1 MSKYTAKLEASP
13 PWGFR
18 LQGGRDFNMP
28 LTLSRVTPGSK
39 ADRVS
44 MEPGDLVMSINGLS
58 TDGMTHLEA
67 QNHIKANTGVLHLGM
82 QRGTRVPPVPTATP
96 IIETAPVVIPHQ
108 RVVQLNLSNTSRSS
122 GYQAQSLAIP
132 LRPKNLPSEGP
143 MNIRVAAGPSA
154 TITHAQYNTPI
165 SLYSSNAILATIAG
179 QARALGADITGL
191 SQDTSLQPK
200 DVPVDT
206 TSPVFQAVVK
216 SCEEEDW
223 SNKSSASQ
231 SRSFNI
237 LAQMTGTHN
246 DDSVPEQTSSGQSAR
261 NRVGGTFRASL
272 DHTPN
277 PKAGQLHHKTSYRL
291 QEHQSNLSDHA
302 EHVEP
307 GHGTTAKAGAQNP
320 RGHQQS
326 NYSVAA
332 ERPDIEDSL
341 RTPTK
346 GLTVRFSLNSV
357 NNSTSSHTTFVP
369 PLKPAKTIRHV
380 DAPRS
385 KATAYIGTHP
395 MTHTVTYPVS
405 RLAFKQA
412 ATAMPCATVNL
423 SNSFNAYHSATSVS
437 NPPWVTDKFVT
448 PACSIAKTSTAAA
461 ASSSLAHTN
470 WPLSSS
476 PDALA
481 NVPDAAASLGRSQN
495 EMLSPVGGTQP
506 TRSSSGRAVRLAAA
520 TISAAIAAQ
529 ARGSKGSLPNVNSRS
544 TALIA
549 HHLAPG
555 QQQRPEPQPV
565 ATATVAVKTVSR
577 KPPVTSPARQ
587 PVGLSTSKNV
597 VQAPSFSRV
606 TDEPRIVQRS
616 SPSSSRKEGGLLQ
629 QVEHVPAGIR
639 TPLCGHCGSVI
650 RGPFLIAEGR
660 SWHKDEFCCC
670 RCKQSLAETGY
681 VPESEKIYC
690 QGCYAQLFAPACS
703 KCKEKIVGEVTY
715 ALKQAFHSQCFLC
728 AACGTPIGKS
738 TFHMEDGEPYCDKDF
753 YSLFSTKC
761 LGCDFPVEAGDRFI
775 EALGSTW
782 HDTCF
787 MCTVCQVNLE
797 GQQFYSKNG
806 KPLCRKHA
814 G

>member
-246 DDSVPEQTSSGQSAR
+246 DDSVPEQTSSGQS
-261 NRVGGTFRASL
+261 
-272 DHTPN
+272 
-277 PKAGQLHHKTSYRL
+277 
-291 QEHQSNLSDHA
+291 
-302 EHVEP
+302 
-307 GHGTTAKAGAQNP
+307 
-320 RGHQQS
+320 
-326 NYSVAA
+326 
-332 ERPDIEDSL
+332 
-341 RTPTK
+341 
-346 GLTVRFSLNSV
+346 
-357 NNSTSSHTTFVP
+357 
-369 PLKPAKTIRHV
+369 
-380 DAPRS
+380 
-385 KATAYIGTHP
+385 
-395 MTHTVTYPVS
+395 
-405 RLAFKQA
+405 
-412 ATAMPCATVNL
+412 
-423 SNSFNAYHSATSVS
+423 
-437 NPPWVTDKFVT
+437 
-448 PACSIAKTSTAAA
+448 
-461 ASSSLAHTN
+461 
-470 WPLSSS
+470 
-476 PDALA
+476 
-481 NVPDAAASLGRSQN
+481 
-495 EMLSPVGGTQP
+495 
-506 TRSSSGRAVRLAAA
+506 
-520 TISAAIAAQ
+520 
-529 ARGSKGSLPNVNSRS
+529 GSKGSLPNVNSRS

>member
-108 RVVQLNLSNTSRSS
+108 RATDKLQPSTQAYAGQGFRASSSTSPIYLSSHQT
-122 GYQAQSLAIP
+122 
-132 LRPKNLPSEGP
+132 
-143 MNIRVAAGPSA
+143 AAETTGRGG
-154 TITHAQYNTPI
+154 TTRQYNSPAG
-165 SLYSSNAILATIAG
+165 LYSPETKTEVAETLKRG
-179 QARALGADITGL
+179 FLDERRDG
-191 SQDTSLQPK
+191 LQPK

-246 DDSVPEQTSSGQSAR
+246 ADDSVPEQTSSGQSAR

>member
-1 MSKYTAKLEASP
+1 MSKYTVKLEASP

-44 MEPGDLVMSINGLS
+44 MELGDLVISINGLS

-96 IIETAPVVIPHQ
+96 LIDSAPVVIPHQ
-108 RVVQLNLSNTSRSS
+108 RAADKPQPSTQAYAGQGFRASS
-122 GYQAQSLAIP
+122 SSSPIYSSSHQAAAETTGRGGT
-132 LRPKNLPSEGP
+132 LR
-143 MNIRVAAGPSA
+143 
-154 TITHAQYNTPI
+154 QYNSPAA
-165 SLYSSNAILATIAG
+165 LYSPETKTEVAETLKRGFLDERRDGI
-179 QARALGADITGL
+179 
-191 SQDTSLQPK
+191 QPK

-223 SNKSSASQ
+223 SNKASASQ

-246 DDSVPEQTSSGQSAR
+246 ADDSVPEQPSSG
-261 NRVGGTFRASL
+261 
-272 DHTPN
+272 
-277 PKAGQLHHKTSYRL
+277 
-291 QEHQSNLSDHA
+291 
-302 EHVEP
+302 
-307 GHGTTAKAGAQNP
+307 
-320 RGHQQS
+320 
-326 NYSVAA
+326 
-332 ERPDIEDSL
+332 
-341 RTPTK
+341 
-346 GLTVRFSLNSV
+346 
-357 NNSTSSHTTFVP
+357 
-369 PLKPAKTIRHV
+369 
-380 DAPRS
+380 
-385 KATAYIGTHP
+385 
-395 MTHTVTYPVS
+395 
-405 RLAFKQA
+405 
-412 ATAMPCATVNL
+412 
-423 SNSFNAYHSATSVS
+423 
-437 NPPWVTDKFVT
+437 
-448 PACSIAKTSTAAA
+448 
-461 ASSSLAHTN
+461 
-470 WPLSSS
+470 
-476 PDALA
+476 
-481 NVPDAAASLGRSQN
+481 
-495 EMLSPVGGTQP
+495 
-506 TRSSSGRAVRLAAA
+506 
-520 TISAAIAAQ
+520 
-529 ARGSKGSLPNVNSRS
+529 
-544 TALIA
+544 
-549 HHLAPG
+549 
-555 QQQRPEPQPV
+555 QRPEPQPV

-587 PVGLSTSKNV
+587 PAGPSTSKNV
-597 VQAPSFSRV
+597 MQAPSFSRM

-616 SPSSSRKEGGLLQ
+616 SPTAFSKDGGLLQ

-670 RCKQSLAETGY
+670 RCKQSLAEIGY

>member
-1 MSKYTAKLEASP
+1 
-13 PWGFR
+13 
-18 LQGGRDFNMP
+18 
-28 LTLSRVTPGSK
+28 
-39 ADRVS
+39 
-44 MEPGDLVMSINGLS
+44 
-58 TDGMTHLEA
+58 
-67 QNHIKANTGVLHLGM
+67 
-82 QRGTRVPPVPTATP
+82 
-96 IIETAPVVIPHQ
+96 
-108 RVVQLNLSNTSRSS
+108 
-122 GYQAQSLAIP
+122 
-132 LRPKNLPSEGP
+132 

-165 SLYSSNAILATIAG
+165 SLYSSDAILAAIAG
-179 QARALGADITGL
+179 QARALGADISGI
-191 SQDTSLQPK
+191 QPK

-223 SNKSSASQ
+223 SNKASASQ

-246 DDSVPEQTSSGQSAR
+246 ADDSVPEQPSSGQSTR
-261 NRVGGTFRASL
+261 KRVGGTFRASL
-272 DHTPN
+272 DRTTS
-277 PKAGQLHHKTSYRL
+277 PKAGQLHHKASYRL
-291 QEHQSNLSDHA
+291 QENRSNISYHA
-302 EHVEP
+302 EYVAP
-307 GHGTTAKAGAQNP
+307 GHGTTPTTKAGARNP
-320 RGHQQS
+320 QGHQQS
-326 NYSVAA
+326 NFSLAA
-332 ERPDIEDSL
+332 ERPDVEDSL

-346 GLTVRFSLNSV
+346 GLTVRFAMNSV
-357 NNSTSSHTTFVP
+357 NDPTASPTTFVP

-380 DAPRS
+380 DAPHS
-385 KATAYIGTHP
+385 KTTAHISTHP
-395 MTHTVTYPVS
+395 ITRTVTHPVS
-405 RLAFKQA
+405 RPVRKQPS
-412 ATAMPCATVNL
+412 TTMPCATLNPSKSL
-423 SNSFNAYHSATSVS
+423 TAYHSASA
-437 NPPWVTDKFVT
+437 PMFQMHLP
-448 PACSIAKTSTAAA
+448 
-461 ASSSLAHTN
+461 
-470 WPLSSS
+470 
-476 PDALA
+476 ALA
-481 NVPDAAASLGRSQN
+481 GAKMRCFSQ
-495 EMLSPVGGTQP
+495 VGGTQP
-506 TRSSSGRAVRLAAA
+506 THPSSEPAVRLAAA

-529 ARGSKGSLPNVNSRS
+529 ARVFKGSLLNANSPS
-544 TALIA
+544 TAVIA
-549 HHLAPG
+549 YHLAPG

-587 PVGLSTSKNV
+587 PAGPSTSKNV
-597 VQAPSFSRV
+597 MQAPSFSRM

-616 SPSSSRKEGGLLQ
+616 SPTAFSKDGGLLQ

-670 RCKQSLAETGY
+670 RCKQSLAEIGY